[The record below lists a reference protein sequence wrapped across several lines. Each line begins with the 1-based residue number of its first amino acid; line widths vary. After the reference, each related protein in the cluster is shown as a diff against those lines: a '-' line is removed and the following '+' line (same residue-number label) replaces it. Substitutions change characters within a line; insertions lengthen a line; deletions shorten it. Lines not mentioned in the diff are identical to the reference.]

1 MKNEQGKWKPYNVKP
16 ILGNVELVFK
26 TGDITKLNQTAY
38 DFIMLMN
45 GFIAHYDLSGFQ
57 ATYHNVEDLR
67 KQLDDN
73 YILHDADRDE
83 TDGSFE
89 KWYGKAYNQSK
100 AEIKRGLVAL
110 ARKYKD
116 KLESELKQEGITKI
130 EDLIKQAVEAKRDPD
145 PKAAEK
151 FLRQIGLL

>member
-1 MKNEQGKWKPYNVKP
+1 MENKQGKWKPYNVKS

-26 TGDITKLNQTAY
+26 TGDITKLNQPAY
-38 DFIMLMN
+38 NFIMLMS
-45 GFIAHYDLSGFQ
+45 GFIAHYNLAGFQ
-57 ATYHNVEDLR
+57 EAYHNVEDLR

-73 YILHDADRDE
+73 SILNDADRDE
-83 TDGSFE
+83 TDGDFE
-89 KWYGKAYNQSK
+89 RWYGKAYNQSK

-116 KLESELKQEGITKI
+116 KLQSELRQKTITKI

-145 PKAAEK
+145 PTSAEK